1 MKLGIALARLIIG
14 GLMFGHGTQK
24 LFGWFGGHGRAGTA
38 GFFESLGLR
47 PGDRNAV
54 AAGASEATGGALL
67 ALGLATPLAGAL
79 ISGPMITAVR
89 TVHLPN
95 GPWVTEGGYEY
106 NLVLL
111 AAAFAIVDIG
121 PGPLSLDAALG
132 TERSGPGWAL
142 LQLAAAAAGSAAV
155 LKAAQGQPTP
165 PSSPAE
171 TPSGDPATQ
180 GAATS

>member
-1 MKLGIALARLIIG
+1 MKLGLLLARLVIG

-38 GFFESLGLR
+38 GFFESIGLR
-47 PGDRNAV
+47 PGDRHAV

-79 ISGPMITAVR
+79 ISGPMVTAIR

-95 GPWVTEGGYEY
+95 GPWVTNGGYEY

-111 AAAFAIVDIG
+111 AAVFAIVDVG
-121 PGPLSLDAALG
+121 PGDLSLDRALG
-132 TERSGPGWAL
+132 NERSGPGWAI
-142 LQLAAAAAGSAAV
+142 LQLAAAAAASH
-155 LKAAQGQPTP
+155 LIIKSAQGAPESPSTP
-165 PSSPAE
+165 E
-171 TPSGDPATQ
+171 TPQTGDPATQ
-180 GAATS
+180 GA

>member
-1 MKLGIALARLIIG
+1 MKLGRTLARIVIG
-14 GLMFGHGTQK
+14 ALMFGHGTQK

-54 AAGASEATGGALL
+54 AAGASEAGGGALL

-79 ISGPMITAVR
+79 ISGPMITAIK

-111 AAAFAIVDIG
+111 AAAFAIVDSG
-121 PGPLSLDAALG
+121 PGPLSLDHALG
-132 TERSGPGWAL
+132 IERSGLGWAL
-142 LQLAAAAAGSAAV
+142 LQLGAAAAGSAAI
-155 LKAAQGQPTP
+155 LKAAEGTPQPP
-165 PSSPAE
+165 ASPAE
-171 TPSGDPATQ
+171 TPSGDPSTE